1 MDRKEIEML
10 MKDVFTSSEAAE
22 FLNIST
28 QRLNQLVHE
37 NKIVPIKTSK
47 SVMLFLRQDL
57 QERKVT
63 NVINTKDE
71 QYDCFDVNLSY
82 VRDAILY
89 FTIQQYFNNNDK
101 KTCDFIEI
109 IKNSH
114 SFKYSSGLKE
124 NIPLLSS
131 LLNTTDTKFYE
142 TYQMVKESFQ
152 SLSSDVVLSKKGDE
166 IYSKL
171 LMMTEEAPPYLF
183 LKGNV
188 NLLNE
193 KSVCVVGSRNASNES
208 IQKTE
213 KIVKSLIKR
222 NIVVNAGLAKGID
235 TATHAAALNN
245 GGKTIAVIG
254 TPINQFYPKEN
265 RELQERIEKDGLL
278 VSQFPPCN
286 PVNRWNF
293 PTRNGVMSGISLATI
308 IMEAGETSG
317 ALKQADYALKQGRD
331 VLIPKSAVDSTLISW
346 PRKYIDKG
354 ASEFKTLKD
363 VLEILNRNTVL
374 KDLFN
379 SEDIEEITNVEMD

>member
-101 KTCDFIEI
+101 KTCEFIEI

>member
-101 KTCDFIEI
+101 KTCEFIEI

-142 TYQMVKESFQ
+142 TYQMVKDSFQ

-293 PTRNGVMSGISLATI
+293 PTRNSVMSGISLATI